1 MYTEQQLE
9 KLISE
14 VETEFT
20 SHLAKAEENFKLAKS
35 EDGEKKPEPK
45 KEEKKPEEKKPEGE
59 KAPAPEAKAPAEGEH
74 KPEAAAPAAQA
85 APAPQADAAAPPA
98 QAAGCDYDSE
108 DLAHMEKMY
117 MSMSEPELKA
127 HHDCI
132 AKLAKCGGGANMK
145 MSEAEPKAAL
155 QNSPDNNVQPA
166 IQKSEDALKREN
178 GGKIEAAPL
187 KATPG
192 AKSAASDA
200 HGDKINVGL
209 HKSEGNMEKTELE
222 LVKSELEAQ
231 KAKGEGLQKNLDA
244 VTAFLT
250 KLVEKKVAP
259 QGKAITSMEVIAKSE
274 NTVEEKV
281 LTKGEIDAALGKK
294 SMDPKLEKSER
305 DLINAYYLS
314 GASINSISHLLK

>member
-45 KEEKKPEEKKPEGE
+45 KEGKKPEAKEGE
-59 KAPAPEAKAPAEGEH
+59 KAPAAEAKAPAEGEH
-74 KPEAAAPAAQA
+74 KPEAAPAAEA
-85 APAPQADAAAPPA
+85 APAPKADAAAPPA

-145 MSEAEPKAAL
+145 MSMSEAEPKGAL
-155 QNSPDNNVQPA
+155 SQNSPDNNAQPA

-274 NTVEEKV
+274 NSAEEKV
-281 LTKGEIDAALGKK
+281 LTKGEIDAALSKK